1 MIGLVG
7 GLALGSMFFAHLRYS
22 VRSLR
27 SVRQPLLFMIR
38 GYLFRLIL
46 LMVGMAALTRF
57 EAFNLMSAALGMALV
72 RCQMVRS
79 ARWS

>member
-7 GLALGSMFFAHLRYS
+7 GLAIGSLFFAHLRYS
-22 VRSLR
+22 VKSLR

-46 LMVGMAALTRF
+46 LTVGMVALARF
-57 EAFNLMSAALGMALV
+57 GPFHLMSAALGMALV